1 MNTAVLQ
8 IVMAGIGA
16 MGFSVLF
23 NIRGYKVV
31 LCSIGGALAGSVYL
45 ISVENG
51 MEIFTA
57 LFVAAIAAA
66 ASSELLARV
75 VKAPVLLFLVP
86 ILIPL
91 IPGSDLYYMMSFF
104 VLEKYRDFGW
114 YVQRVLVEAGA
125 IALGIICVESF
136 VNVLLSLCAMWMKKE
151 R

>member
-31 LCSIGGALAGSVYL
+31 LCSIGGALAWSVYL
-45 ISVENG
+45 ICVENG

-66 ASSELLARV
+66 DSSELLARV

-91 IPGSDLYYMMSFF
+91 IPGSDLYYMMSF
-104 VLEKYRDFGW
+104 LCWRN
-114 YVQRVLVEAGA
+114 
-125 IALGIICVESF
+125 IGISVGMCNGFSLRQGQLRWESF
-136 VNVLLSLCAMWMKKE
+136 VLNHL
-151 R
+151 